1 MQSVPIAIFTYN
13 RLDYL
18 KILINSLKRN
28 VLAKNSVVFIFSD
41 RWKNDYD
48 KKEVLSVR
56 KYIGKISGFK
66 KISIILRPENLGLS
80 QNIIDGINFVL
91 KIHKEIIVLED
102 DLKLSKY
109 FLRYMND
116 ALKIYNHEKKV
127 ASISGWS
134 YPINFK
140 KDSKDY
146 FFIKGADCWGWGT
159 WRRAWKKFNSDA
171 NRLIIQIKN
180 KNLVSSFNLNNSFDY
195 LKMLQDQI
203 DKKNNS
209 WAIRWYASTFLENMY
224 TLYPKVSLVKNMG
237 TNNGTHSQFDLLNL
251 GNVIINSNYKP
262 IIKNNVQ
269 EDEYEKIQIVN
280 FFKKKF
286 LFKFKELVKK
296 IIFR

>member
-1 MQSVPIAIFTYN
+1 
-13 RLDYL
+13 
-18 KILINSLKRN
+18 
-28 VLAKNSVVFIFSD
+28 
-41 RWKNDYD
+41 
-48 KKEVLSVR
+48 
-56 KYIGKISGFK
+56 
-66 KISIILRPENLGLS
+66 
-80 QNIIDGINFVL
+80 
-91 KIHKEIIVLED
+91 
-102 DLKLSKY
+102 
-109 FLRYMND
+109 MND

-171 NRLIIQIKN
+171 NRLILQIKN

-224 TLYPKVSLVKNMG
+224 TLYPKVSLVQNMG

>member
-1 MQSVPIAIFTYN
+1 MKSAPIAIFTYN

-18 KILINSLKRN
+18 RILINSLKRN
-28 VLAKNSVVFIFSD
+28 ILAKNSVVFIFSD

-66 KISIILRPENLGLS
+66 KIFIIYRSENFGLS
-80 QNIIDGINFVL
+80 RNIIAGINFVL

-109 FLRYMND
+109 FLKYMND
-116 ALKIYNHEKKV
+116 ALKIYNQEKKV

-134 YPINFK
+134 FPITFK
-140 KDSKDY
+140 PDSKDY

-159 WRRAWKKFNSDA
+159 WKRAWKKFNPDA
-171 NRLIIQIKN
+171 KKLLFKIKN
-180 KNLVSSFNLNNSFDY
+180 KNLVGLFNLNNSFDY

-224 TLYPKVSLVKNMG
+224 TLYPKISFVQNMG
-237 TNNGTHSQFDLLNL
+237 TNYGTHSKFDLLNM
-251 GNVIINSNYKP
+251 GNKIIKSNYKP
-262 IIKNNVQ
+262 IIKDNVK
-269 EDEYEKIQIVN
+269 DGEYEKIQIII

-286 LFKFKELVKK
+286 LFKLKELLKK
-296 IIFR
+296 ILFW